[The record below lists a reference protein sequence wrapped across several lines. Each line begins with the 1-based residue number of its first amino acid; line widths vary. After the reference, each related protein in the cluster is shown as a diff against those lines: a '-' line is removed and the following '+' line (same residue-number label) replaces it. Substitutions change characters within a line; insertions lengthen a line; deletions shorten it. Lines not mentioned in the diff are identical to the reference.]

1 MRRAV
6 AFCGSGNDWIVRPF
20 LGRTDAGS
28 LMTLRR
34 LMFDEHLIKFDELV
48 ISCQNHVI
56 SCSQLHHCRFDTDHC
71 RFFVVWAALI
81 SDARRSWRIFDL
93 GSMAASRLPA
103 IAWGHQRGY
112 HVQRAESGCSHPGG
126 TESLRFFP
134 DVTPGFMPRCSALWQ
149 CNDSV
154 GHWHKISI
162 SLNDVEWLTVGFW
175 MCSTLCFS
183 WQGWWP
189 QWIVNCDSHNQ
200 FIFLRFLRGL
210 NFNPSS
216 CMTWDSWQARV
227 RKATELEAPFG
238 FGMALFRIYC
248 IIWNA
253 CEHTHAYIS
262 ISIYLFIYIYI
273 YTCSLNIFICI
284 HKISENQIDR
294 FKNLL
299 HVLTGNLEQIKQRID
314 QRGKEKLRRQ
324 KTYVDP
330 LSFAYFLPSLLV
342 SLFRFRFVIVLFLF
356 FVFNMLHC
364 SCF

>member
-1 MRRAV
+1 MSYLVASSIIADWHRSLQVLRGMSGLDQRRAPILENLRSRIYGCQPPPSHRLRSSAGVPCPACRIRLQSSRRHWV
-6 AFCGSGNDWIVRPF
+6 ASIFSRCYPWIYATMQCTMTMQWLRWS
-20 LGRTDAGS
+20 LTQDINIIERCWMTD
-28 LMTLRR
+28 
-34 LMFDEHLIKFDELV
+34 
-48 ISCQNHVI
+48 
-56 SCSQLHHCRFDTDHC
+56 CR
-71 RFFVVWAALI
+71 
-81 SDARRSWRIFDL
+81 
-93 GSMAASRLPA
+93 
-103 IAWGHQRGY
+103 
-112 HVQRAESGCSHPGG
+112 
-126 TESLRFFP
+126 
-134 DVTPGFMPRCSALWQ
+134 
-149 CNDSV
+149 
-154 GHWHKISI
+154 
-162 SLNDVEWLTVGFW
+162 FW

-273 YTCSLNIFICI
+273 HLFTYIFICI